1 MIQRVVENSG
11 LEWFAI
17 VGLILFFAA
26 FILVLIRVMLMD
38 SDEANRRA
46 NIPLDDEMDQGSG
59 EDQ

>member
-1 MIQRVVENSG
+1 
-11 LEWFAI
+11 
-17 VGLILFFAA
+17 
-26 FILVLIRVMLMD
+26 LIRVMLMD

>member
-1 MIQRVVENSG
+1 MIQRVVESSG

-17 VGLILFFAA
+17 VGLILFFVA

-46 NIPLDDEMDQGSG
+46 NIPLDDEMDQASG

>member
-11 LEWFAI
+11 LQWFAI